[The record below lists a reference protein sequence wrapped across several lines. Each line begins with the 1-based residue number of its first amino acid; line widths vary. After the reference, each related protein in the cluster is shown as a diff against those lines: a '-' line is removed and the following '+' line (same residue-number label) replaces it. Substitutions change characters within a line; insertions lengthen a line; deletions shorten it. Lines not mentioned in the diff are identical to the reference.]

1 MRQRTIR
8 EGSVGLLIVVGVG
21 LFGGVVLWLRGA
33 TFGQKTYSAIVEFAS
48 VEGMQIGADVRYRGV
63 DVGGITAVNPAS
75 NGVEVT
81 ITIVQPDLLMPKNAT
96 IEANQS
102 GLVGATSIDI
112 IPLAPIPGD
121 LTYNALS
128 AECDRELLICDGSRL
143 EGVVGVS
150 YLELLREGL
159 EVSRLLSSE
168 EFYTQLISTLEG
180 ATAAAESFTSI
191 SGDLSE
197 LMAELSEV
205 TILAK
210 GEISTISNATQS
222 VGIAADSIR
231 QSTLQVADRFTQD
244 AATLTQNAASL
255 TAQVETT
262 SVELQRTLANLN
274 GLMTENRS
282 TLTNT
287 LANLEET
294 SEDIQGAV
302 SRLTPIIS
310 EVEQSQLLGNLETL
324 SNNAAQASAN
334 LREISNGINNPNTL
348 LMLQQ
353 TLDSARSTFQN
364 TQKLTSDI
372 DDLLG
377 DPEFRDNI
385 RDLVDGLGDLFS
397 STEELENQTQIARVL
412 APIETELNSPLAR
425 ELGWSEWQQESLTE
439 TDLDVESKPVEEP
452 EPPLSVNFQLNS
464 TSLFETK
471 PEFQSH
477 DFTPEID
484 FEN

>member
-8 EGSVGLLIVVGVG
+8 EGSVGLLIAVGVG
-21 LFGGVVLWLRGA
+21 LFGGLVLWLRGA

-63 DVGGITAVNPAS
+63 DVGGITAINPSS

-112 IPLAPIPGD
+112 IPLAPLPGD
-121 LTYNALS
+121 ITYNALS
-128 AECDRELLICDGSRL
+128 AECDRELLICNGSRL
-143 EGVVGVS
+143 QGVVGVS

-159 EVSRLLSSE
+159 EVSRLLSSD
-168 EFYTQLISTLEG
+168 EFYTQLLATLEG

-222 VGIAADSIR
+222 VGSAADSIR
-231 QSTLQVADRFTQD
+231 QSTLQVTDQF
-244 AATLTQNAASL
+244 TQNAATL

-262 SVELQRTLANLN
+262 SVELQKTLANLN
-274 GLMTENRS
+274 GLMTANRS

-287 LANLEET
+287 LANLEQT
-294 SEDIQGAV
+294 SQDIQGAV
-302 SRLTPIIS
+302 SRLTPIIG

-334 LREISNGINNPNTL
+334 LRDISNGINNPNTL
-348 LMLQQ
+348 LMLQE

-385 RDLVDGLGDLFS
+385 RNLVDGLGDLFS
-397 STEELENQTQIARVL
+397 STEELETHTQIARVL
-412 APIETELNSPLAR
+412 APIETELNSSVAG
-425 ELGWSEWQQESLTE
+425 EFSWSEWQQNSLTE
-439 TDLDVESKPVEEP
+439 TALDVESEPVEEP
-452 EPPLSVNFQLNS
+452 EQPLSVNFQLNS

-471 PEFQSH
+471 PQFQSQN
-477 DFTPEID
+477 FAPEID